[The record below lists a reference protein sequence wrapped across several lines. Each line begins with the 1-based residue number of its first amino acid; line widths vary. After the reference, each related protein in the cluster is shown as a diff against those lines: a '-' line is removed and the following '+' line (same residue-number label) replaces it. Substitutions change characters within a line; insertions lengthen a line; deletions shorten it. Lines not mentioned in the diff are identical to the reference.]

1 MGNAVN
7 TFAPQGISITGACA
21 MAATAA
27 LLFIGRGGGTPP
39 GFSERSK
46 QKYHASMLSQLALG
60 VFYLCVA
67 VGKTFGHNFV
77 AGHWIP
83 DGMWIA
89 FGVAN
94 VATVYATSMA
104 FAQVESYAWVT
115 TILQAIVSTLLYVGA
130 RSSTV
135 SGALLSIC
143 ILSFFFALAQGYY
156 FVRWCT
162 PSKEWQQSHGGG
174 LYTWYRLAFT
184 LIMHLYPAFWTM
196 DVTYQN
202 VFDDKERDPWIA
214 YLIINAFIHAINI
227 LLVNFVF
234 NPEPLPPF
242 GLWHSW
248 GGSGMDVATDGS
260 SSAGLLSRGVL
271 DQQLQPNPAATPA
284 GEVPEGQEA
293 RNAIYGGF
301 NYSG

>member
-1 MGNAVN
+1 MGNAVH
-7 TFAPQGISITGACA
+7 TFAPRGLDITGACA
-21 MAATAA
+21 MAATAV
-27 LLFIGRGGGTPP
+27 LLFIGRGGGTPA

-60 VFYLCVA
+60 VFYLCVSL
-67 VGKTFGHNFV
+67 GNHTFGHNFV
-77 AGHWIP
+77 GGHWIP

-115 TILQAIVSTLLYVGA
+115 TILQAIGSTFLYIGA

-135 SGALLSIC
+135 FGVQLSMC
-143 ILSFFFALAQGYY
+143 IMAFFFALAQGYY

-174 LYTWYRLAFT
+174 LYTWYRLIFT

-196 DVTYQN
+196 DVTFRN
-202 VFDDKERDPWIA
+202 IFHDKELHPWIA
-214 YLIINAFIHAINI
+214 YLIINFVVHAVNI
-227 LLVNFVF
+227 VLVNFVF
-234 NPEPLPPF
+234 NTEPMPPF
-242 GLWHSW
+242 GIWNSW
-248 GGSGMDVATDGS
+248 MSSNSDVAADGTS
-260 SSAGLLSRGVL
+260 STGLMSRGVL
-271 DQQLQPNPAATPA
+271 DQQLQPNPAASS
-284 GEVPEGQEA
+284 EVPETQEG
-293 RNAIYGGF
+293 RSGIYGGF
-301 NYSG
+301 NYAN